1 MSALGHSQKAAV
13 AAGRSLGVFWC
24 YMYCDC
30 AVGFRERG
38 ELVLCLSDNI
48 TLLTFAFN
56 DKHVHLLNCFVYR
69 IDLKGLSQVECE

>member
-38 ELVLCLSDNI
+38 KLVLCLSDYI
-48 TLLTFAFN
+48 TLLKTN
-56 DKHVHLLNCFVYR
+56 MSISLNGFVYR
-69 IDLKGLSQVECE
+69 IELKNLSQVE